1 MNRPEYQSVG
11 KSVRKKD
18 AMQQLLG
25 KPLYTEDIVRD
36 ALVVKLLRSPHA
48 NAIVETIDTS
58 KAKKVAG
65 VVDVFTWEDVPNER
79 FSNAG
84 QTYPETSP
92 YDRLIID
99 RHVRFVGDVVAIV
112 AAENEAA
119 ANKALERIKVT
130 YDVLE
135 PVLDFRTAKDNPVLV
150 HPEDNWRMLCDL
162 GGDNTRNLVGTTAD
176 EGGDIEA
183 VLADTD
189 VWFWNAPTTPGL
201 QPGNDGD
208 LPHLHRARRCMG
220 ACVIS

>member
-79 FSNAG
+79 F
-84 QTYPETSP
+84 
-92 YDRLIID
+92 
-99 RHVRFVGDVVAIV
+99 
-112 AAENEAA
+112 
-119 ANKALERIKVT
+119 
-130 YDVLE
+130 
-135 PVLDFRTAKDNPVLV
+135 RTRAKPTLK
-150 HPEDNWRMLCDL
+150 R
-162 GGDNTRNLVGTTAD
+162 
-176 EGGDIEA
+176 
-183 VLADTD
+183 
-189 VWFWNAPTTPGL
+189 APTT
-201 QPGNDGD
+201 
-208 LPHLHRARRCMG
+208 ASSSI
-220 ACVIS
+220 ATFAS